1 MPVIIT
7 REERCEVGKSKH
19 RTMTQHN
26 QSMKDESEQAQLSLA
41 NTMPTFHK
49 DKHAPNRPSNG

>member
-1 MPVIIT
+1 M
-7 REERCEVGKSKH
+7 GKSKH